1 MQGRWRGAAAVAVL
15 LAAICLVVVTAR
27 VHSVQS
33 RHGTSD
39 AVDDGRFR
47 LPAGGQSLVVFG
59 DSWTEGVAASP
70 RTQGFAF
77 LVGRELGTPTRV
89 LGAGGTGYVT
99 RGPSGAPDFPTRMR
113 QLDVDPRVGLLIVQ
127 GGIND
132 LARPDGVG
140 RAAAQVVEAARVT
153 YPEARVVVIGPIPPT
168 PASTG
173 ALRPM
178 SSEIARSLAGSG
190 ALYVS
195 PIDEGWITTTSSR
208 GFLDARTN
216 HPTTAGHR
224 LLASRMVADLRRLSA
239 TPTYPVPPATS

>member
-1 MQGRWRGAAAVAVL
+1 MV
-15 LAAICLVVVTAR
+15 LAAFCLVVVTVR
-27 VHSVQS
+27 VQS
-33 RHGTSD
+33 AQRHDAPSV

-47 LPAGGQSLVVFG
+47 LPTGTQTLVVFG

-70 RTQGFAF
+70 RSEGFAF
-77 LVGRELGTPTRV
+77 LVGRELGIATRV

-99 RGPSGAPDFPTRMR
+99 RGPAGAPDFPTRMR

-140 RAAAQVVEAARVT
+140 RAAAQVVEAAHAT

-168 PASTG
+168 PASTNV
-173 ALRPM
+173 LRPM
-178 SSEIARSLAGSG
+178 SSEVARSLVGSR
-190 ALYVS
+190 ALYLS
-195 PIDEGWITTTSSR
+195 PIDEGWITPTSSR
-208 GFLDARTN
+208 GFLDRRSN

-224 LLASRMVADLRRLSA
+224 LLASRIVEDLRRLARATTSA
-239 TPTYPVPPATS
+239 GPAPTS

>member
-1 MQGRWRGAAAVAVL
+1 MPSRAGTGPPAPSTTAGSGSPWAVSRWWCSETPGPRVWRHRRGL
-15 LAAICLVVVTAR
+15 R
-27 VHSVQS
+27 GS
-33 RHGTSD
+33 
-39 AVDDGRFR
+39 
-47 LPAGGQSLVVFG
+47 P
-59 DSWTEGVAASP
+59 SWW
-70 RTQGFAF
+70 
-77 LVGRELGTPTRV
+77 GRELGTPTRV

-99 RGPSGAPDFPTRMR
+99 RGPSGTPDFPTRMR

-208 GFLDARTN
+208 GFLDA
-216 HPTTAGHR
+216 
-224 LLASRMVADLRRLSA
+224 
-239 TPTYPVPPATS
+239 